1 MYNHNHD
8 VMVIS
13 QVQISETE
21 WERIRGQRELVFD
34 KNAPST
40 VIQHQAKKRGVSSET
55 KPLSP
60 SSKTTKEAPQKRE
73 RTPLS
78 SPEKHDTPE
87 KTKSSSGRGSWFKKK
102 KKEAKSEGEFRVK
115 QKSASL
121 PRSLTGAVVNRGVGD
136 GKSTTKGGGLRM
148 KVTSIDDVEFGEE
161 NSSQVSDSIKK
172 TFSYEGALLPQS
184 PDGHVTSPDDHVT
197 SSIPR
202 SRSQNAMFRA
212 TLIQAV
218 QQQQNRQHSR
228 TLSDDMTRNSQ
239 GHSRSKSYDAAEEVG
254 GGRGIEDG
262 SRLGVEERGSQT
274 DVSHE
279 MRVGEEKGA
288 GSVDVDPNLRLTKSG
303 VVKEAAKRPT
313 LEVSEYSGTP
323 PIKTIESV
331 HNYE

>member
-1 MYNHNHD
+1 
-8 VMVIS
+8 MVIS

-60 SSKTTKEAPQKRE
+60 SSKTTNHAKEAPQKRE

-78 SPEKHDTPE
+78 SPEKHGTPE
-87 KTKSSSGRGSWFKKK
+87 KTKSSSGRGGWFKKK
-102 KKEAKSEGEFRVK
+102 KKETKSEGEFGVK

-121 PRSLTGAVVNRGVGD
+121 PRSLTGAVVNRGAGD
-136 GKSTTKGGGLRM
+136 GKSTTKGGGLLM
-148 KVTSIDDVEFGEE
+148 KVTSIDDVEFGEDTGK

-172 TFSYEGALLPQS
+172 TFSYEGAQS

-202 SRSQNAMFRA
+202 SRSHNAMFRA

-228 TLSDDMTRNSQ
+228 TPSDDMTRIS
-239 GHSRSKSYDAAEEVG
+239 HSHSESYDAAEERGEVG
-254 GGRGIEDG
+254 GGRGIDDG
-262 SRLGVEERGSQT
+262 SRLGVEGCKIGGSQT

-279 MRVGEEKGA
+279 TGVGEEKGA
-288 GSVDVDPNLRLTKSG
+288 GSVDIDPNLRLTKSG

-313 LEVSEYSGTP
+313 LEVSEIIEYS
-323 PIKTIESV
+323 
-331 HNYE
+331 